1 MVATRSVK
9 HIISLLYEVIPV
21 TFMTDAVTANIVI
34 SFSSDMLRDM
44 LKLAEVRDISI
55 SQLIIDSVAEAIEDA
70 KIKVE

>member
-1 MVATRSVK
+1 
-9 HIISLLYEVIPV
+9 
-21 TFMTDAVTANIVI
+21 MTDAVTANIVI